1 MVVDTLTDSLTDQ
14 VFHALADGTRRDILR
29 RAARGE
35 HSVSALARS
44 YDISLTAVQK
54 HVSVLQRAGLIEKRR
69 RGREQIVC
77 VQPDALRTARTLLDQ
92 LEALW
97 RTRVDL
103 MDQILQEP
111 ERTT

>member
-1 MVVDTLTDSLTDQ
+1 MVVDHDRL
-14 VFHALADGTRRDILR
+14 FHALADGTRRDILR

-44 YDISLTAVQK
+44 YDMSVTAVQK

-77 VQPDALRTARTLLDQ
+77 VQPASLAAAREALDE
-92 LEALW
+92 LEAIW
-97 RTRVDL
+97 RGRVDR
-103 MDQILQEP
+103 MDHILQDP
-111 ERTT
+111 ERTP